1 MIEKENKQKQPNE
14 PKLKYYLD
22 EIVDFLLKNKDQ
34 VGIIYVLSR
43 NEAGLNSF
51 EFIIYRT
58 NIISFKRKWDGI
70 TYPIS
75 FLYSLKCIRN
85 PYYYLCYHNRNR
97 QRTEMY
103 KIISLIIHSLHN
115 FCYRLVIFTYV
126 SKLKQMGM
134 EQLYLQLL
142 ILQITVII

>member
-1 MIEKENKQKQPNE
+1 MKLPKKMIEKENKQKQPNE

-58 NIISFKRKWDGI
+58 NIISFKRK
-70 TYPIS
+70 
-75 FLYSLKCIRN
+75 
-85 PYYYLCYHNRNR
+85 
-97 QRTEMY
+97 
-103 KIISLIIHSLHN
+103 
-115 FCYRLVIFTYV
+115 
-126 SKLKQMGM
+126 
-134 EQLYLQLL
+134 
-142 ILQITVII
+142 

>member
-1 MIEKENKQKQPNE
+1 MKLSKKRIEEENKKKQPNE

-58 NIISFKRKWDGI
+58 NIISFKRK
-70 TYPIS
+70 
-75 FLYSLKCIRN
+75 
-85 PYYYLCYHNRNR
+85 
-97 QRTEMY
+97 
-103 KIISLIIHSLHN
+103 
-115 FCYRLVIFTYV
+115 
-126 SKLKQMGM
+126 
-134 EQLYLQLL
+134 
-142 ILQITVII
+142 

>member
-1 MIEKENKQKQPNE
+1 MIEEENKKKQPNE

-58 NIISFKRKWDGI
+58 NIISFKRK
-70 TYPIS
+70 
-75 FLYSLKCIRN
+75 
-85 PYYYLCYHNRNR
+85 
-97 QRTEMY
+97 
-103 KIISLIIHSLHN
+103 
-115 FCYRLVIFTYV
+115 
-126 SKLKQMGM
+126 
-134 EQLYLQLL
+134 
-142 ILQITVII
+142 

>member
-1 MIEKENKQKQPNE
+1 MKLSKKMIEKENKKKQPNE

-58 NIISFKRKWDGI
+58 NIISFKRK
-70 TYPIS
+70 
-75 FLYSLKCIRN
+75 
-85 PYYYLCYHNRNR
+85 
-97 QRTEMY
+97 
-103 KIISLIIHSLHN
+103 
-115 FCYRLVIFTYV
+115 
-126 SKLKQMGM
+126 
-134 EQLYLQLL
+134 
-142 ILQITVII
+142 

>member
-1 MIEKENKQKQPNE
+1 MKLSKKMIEEENKKKQPNE

-58 NIISFKRKWDGI
+58 NIISFKRK
-70 TYPIS
+70 
-75 FLYSLKCIRN
+75 
-85 PYYYLCYHNRNR
+85 
-97 QRTEMY
+97 
-103 KIISLIIHSLHN
+103 
-115 FCYRLVIFTYV
+115 
-126 SKLKQMGM
+126 
-134 EQLYLQLL
+134 
-142 ILQITVII
+142 

>member
-1 MIEKENKQKQPNE
+1 MKLSKKIIEKENKKKQPNE

-58 NIISFKRKWDGI
+58 NIISFKRK
-70 TYPIS
+70 
-75 FLYSLKCIRN
+75 
-85 PYYYLCYHNRNR
+85 
-97 QRTEMY
+97 
-103 KIISLIIHSLHN
+103 
-115 FCYRLVIFTYV
+115 
-126 SKLKQMGM
+126 
-134 EQLYLQLL
+134 
-142 ILQITVII
+142 

>member
-1 MIEKENKQKQPNE
+1 MKLSKKLIEEENKKKQPNE

-58 NIISFKRKWDGI
+58 NIISFKRK
-70 TYPIS
+70 
-75 FLYSLKCIRN
+75 
-85 PYYYLCYHNRNR
+85 
-97 QRTEMY
+97 
-103 KIISLIIHSLHN
+103 
-115 FCYRLVIFTYV
+115 
-126 SKLKQMGM
+126 
-134 EQLYLQLL
+134 
-142 ILQITVII
+142 

>member
-1 MIEKENKQKQPNE
+1 MKLPKKMIEKENKKKQPNE

-58 NIISFKRKWDGI
+58 NIISFKRK
-70 TYPIS
+70 
-75 FLYSLKCIRN
+75 
-85 PYYYLCYHNRNR
+85 
-97 QRTEMY
+97 
-103 KIISLIIHSLHN
+103 
-115 FCYRLVIFTYV
+115 
-126 SKLKQMGM
+126 
-134 EQLYLQLL
+134 
-142 ILQITVII
+142 

>member
-58 NIISFKRKWDGI
+58 NIISFKRK
-70 TYPIS
+70 
-75 FLYSLKCIRN
+75 
-85 PYYYLCYHNRNR
+85 
-97 QRTEMY
+97 
-103 KIISLIIHSLHN
+103 
-115 FCYRLVIFTYV
+115 
-126 SKLKQMGM
+126 
-134 EQLYLQLL
+134 
-142 ILQITVII
+142 